1 MPTPSKSNPR
11 TIGLDILRCCA
22 ILPVLIYHTPLSHAA
37 LEQFG
42 FIGVEIFF
50 SLSGFLVMQM
60 IVERFDR
67 MRTAD
72 AFVSFLLNRWMRTFP
87 LYFLF
92 VGIHIWISTSIGRL
106 DPGGWRVPESFS
118 VLPDVRPFLTF
129 TQNLLDGGKAWNHGW
144 FGVSWSLSVEEWFYL
159 LVPGLFLVFRKCDFA
174 RSAVRI
180 LLFVIVASLAAR
192 TARFLSTGAGDFDDL
207 FRRVALLRLDAFCY
221 GGLVF
226 FAMASMPGLMKSLAK
241 PLAYIGSMGLLF
253 AFAQGPE
260 PGPLTLFG
268 CVLYF
273 ALAPASVAVMIPF
286 FVHMKIGTRWL
297 AVVATF
303 VSVRTYALYL
313 CHMPVMLG
321 FVLATGPFTL
331 GSLPMLLVVHLLV
344 ADLLYR
350 LIERPILAMRP
361 HAVRS
366 GGIGHPDTQAKPGAK
381 SGLLRA

>member
-1 MPTPSKSNPR
+1 MPTSSKSHQRNV
-11 TIGLDILRCCA
+11 GLDVLRCCA

-37 LEQFG
+37 LEQLG
-42 FIGVEIFF
+42 YIGVEIFF

-60 IVERFDR
+60 IAERFDR
-67 MRTAD
+67 MRSAD

-92 VGIHIWISTSIGRL
+92 VGIHIWISKSVAGA
-106 DPGGWRVPESFS
+106 DPMAMRVAESFS

-129 TQNLLDGGKAWNHGW
+129 TQNLLTGGKAWNYGW

-159 LVPGLFLVFRKCDFA
+159 LVPGLFLVFRRHDFA
-174 RSAVRI
+174 RAAVRI
-180 LLFVIVASLAAR
+180 LLLVIVASLAAR
-192 TARFLSTGAGDFDDL
+192 MGRFATTDAGDFDDL
-207 FRRVALLRLDAFCY
+207 FRRAALLRLDAFCY

-226 FAMASMPGLMKSLAK
+226 FAMTSMPGLLKSLAK
-241 PLAYIGSMGLLF
+241 PLAYLGTMGLLF
-253 AFAQGPE
+253 AFAHGPE

-268 CVLYF
+268 SVVYF

-286 FVHMKIGTRWL
+286 FVHMKIGMRWL
-297 AVVATF
+297 AQLATF
-303 VSVRTYALYL
+303 VSIRTYALYL

-321 FVLATGPFTL
+321 FVMATGPFTVV
-331 GSLPMLLVVHLLV
+331 SLPILLAVHVVV

-350 LIERPILAMRP
+350 VIERPILAMRP
-361 HAVRS
+361 QAVRPAA
-366 GGIGHPDTQAKPGAK
+366 IGHPDAPVK